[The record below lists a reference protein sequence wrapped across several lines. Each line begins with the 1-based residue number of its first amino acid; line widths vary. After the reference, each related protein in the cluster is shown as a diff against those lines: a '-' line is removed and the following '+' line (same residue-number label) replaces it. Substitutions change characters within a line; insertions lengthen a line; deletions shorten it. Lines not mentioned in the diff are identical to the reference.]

1 MQYINLHT
9 HRKPQVEGEWCI
21 RNGYT
26 GAGYSPDD
34 LPYSISLGIHPWFIQ
49 ENGIN
54 QLNAIQ
60 KRLHHKNVIAIG
72 ECGLDRLR
80 GPALRL
86 QESILEAHIELANAA
101 QKPMILHLVRCYS
114 DFLKFTK
121 QINVPWVIHGFKG
134 SIIEARKMLDRGGCL
149 SFGHRIFSNF
159 ELRETLLFSPADRLY
174 LETDTKALR
183 IDAIYQHAALI
194 KGFDVSE
201 LQESLRHN
209 ARRDFLNNSQLKA

>member
-26 GAGYSPDD
+26 GAGYTPDD

-49 ENGIN
+49 ENSIN

-72 ECGLDRLR
+72 ECGLDRFR

-149 SFGHRIFSNF
+149 SFGHRLFMNDS
-159 ELRETLLFSPADRLY
+159 LHETLRYVPNDRLY
-174 LETDTKALR
+174 LETDVRALK
-183 IDAIYQHAALI
+183 IDVVYRHVASI
-194 KGFDVSE
+194 KGIQLGL
-201 LQESLRHN
+201 LQEALWSN
-209 ARRDFLNNSQLKA
+209 ARRDFKDSPLLPF